1 MQFSVERTFSG
12 SEVRMLK
19 KVTLIIVCVAILTAS
34 SLAQS
39 DIRGVDFKN
48 FSFYP
53 FCAGEEAEKVTVR
66 NGEFSSEKKMDDY
79 VDRFF
84 FRIFSVTYGDLN
96 RDKKDEAIILSVCN
110 TGGTGNFS
118 EGYVYTLRAGKPVL
132 LARIPGGDRA
142 IGGLREAK
150 VENGLLVVDRNHPE
164 LNQASCC
171 AEYAAVSRYRLIGKK
186 LNPIGR
192 AVSRELYR
200 PQRVYFRPGTSKTSL
215 EIEVEEIKRLLI
227 GARSGQTLTV
237 SFASPNRENIY
248 ASLLEGEAD
257 LTAGEDGFVARLK
270 QSGDFVVQI
279 QNTYKLP
286 SKVTLTIEIK

>member
-1 MQFSVERTFSG
+1 LHFFVAPAFSG

-19 KVTLIIVCVAILTAS
+19 KVFLFTVCMAILTVS

-39 DIRGVDFKN
+39 DIRRVDFKN
-48 FSFYP
+48 FTFYP

-66 NGEFSSEKKMDDY
+66 NGEFSSEKKTDDF

-84 FRIFSVTYGDLN
+84 FRIISVTYGDLN
-96 RDKKDEAIILSVCN
+96 GDKKDEAIVLSVCN

-118 EGYVYTLRAGKPVL
+118 EGYVYSLKAGKPAL
-132 LARIPGGDRA
+132 LTRIGGGDRA
-142 IGGLREAK
+142 IGGLRKAT
-150 VENGLLVVDRNHPE
+150 VGNGLLVIDQNDPDRNE
-164 LNQASCC
+164 ASCC
-171 AEYAAVSRYRLIGKK
+171 ADYAVISRYRLHGTK
-186 LNPIGR
+186 LNPVGR
-192 AVSRELYR
+192 PVSRALYR
-200 PQRVYFRPGTSKTSL
+200 PQRVSFRPGTSKMRL
-215 EIEVEEIKRLLI
+215 DIEVEEIKRLLI
-227 GARSGQTLTV
+227 GARAGQTLTI

-257 LTAGEDGFVARLK
+257 VAAGENGFVARLK
-270 QSGDFVVQI
+270 QSGDFLVQI